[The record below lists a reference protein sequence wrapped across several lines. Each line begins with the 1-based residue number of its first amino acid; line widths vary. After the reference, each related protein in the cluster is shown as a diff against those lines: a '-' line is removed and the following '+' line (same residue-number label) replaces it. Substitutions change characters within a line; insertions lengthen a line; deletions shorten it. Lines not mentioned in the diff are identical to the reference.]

1 MSTTNGERYW
11 LLGRRRC
18 RSLATD
24 ERWTVDHFVC
34 CEVPAEGDAAVALE
48 VFTSREGAEA
58 ELRGMERL
66 ASRGGLLRGIHES
79 VGQFA
84 GGEFKKAASE
94 EVVELLESELLEIL
108 KGSDLTYVL
117 INPPPLDGPIPGS
130 LSIRDATT
138 FAGELSRHLLGTI
151 SREHV

>member
-1 MSTTNGERYW
+1 M
-11 LLGRRRC
+11 
-18 RSLATD
+18 
-24 ERWTVDHFVC
+24 
-34 CEVPAEGDAAVALE
+34 ALE

-66 ASRGGLLRGIHES
+66 ASRGGLLRGIHER

-84 GGEFKKAASE
+84 GGEFNKAASE
-94 EVVELLESELLEIL
+94 EVVELLEIL

-138 FAGELSRHLLGTI
+138 FAGELRRHLLGTI